1 MKNIINF
8 NVLIIILM
16 IIGIFSCIFCFSS
29 YNDWFTSSIF
39 SDKSKTKS
47 NKVMEKDNKFNNNKG
62 YFKKMKN
69 LRNLINNIINY
80 KVHINYLIKFF
91 DYNRKYFR
99 LFILNMTN
107 LINSIY
113 NTIIEFNKSKKVI
126 EDAEEACDRFK
137 KVKK

>member
-1 MKNIINF
+1 
-8 NVLIIILM
+8 
-16 IIGIFSCIFCFSS
+16 
-29 YNDWFTSSIF
+29 
-39 SDKSKTKS
+39 
-47 NKVMEKDNKFNNNKG
+47 MEKDNKFNNNKG